1 MMSNPQTLR
10 IIMRNGSPLYIY
22 DVVNF
27 RLPHDEDYWVI
38 ERSNSN
44 HIFINADE
52 VMVIGFDEDLK

>member
-1 MMSNPQTLR
+1 MSKPQTLR
-10 IIMRNGSPLYIY
+10 IIMRNGSSLYIY
-22 DVVNF
+22 NVVNF
-27 RLPHDEDYWVI
+27 RLPHDEDYWII